1 MNELRLD
8 SDPDFDPE
16 RYDKP
21 TRATERRDIKQD
33 IILAALAA
41 PPNSSS
47 KLSRHIVYAQTRWKD
62 SSDTTPRTNKISP
75 VQNDDQKQQIV
86 PAEHAVRNLSATNVT
101 STTLDGQSTR
111 STVVNTDENSILNYR
126 KPPDSP
132 KSSSSAVRSTE
143 TDERTTSA
151 NLRDNI
157 IDSAPSDERLNKY
170 TAENTNGI
178 PFSTTSSLLIVQ
190 TPLLIPTD

>member
-8 SDPDFDPE
+8 SDPDFDTE

-47 KLSRHIVYAQTRWKD
+47 KLSRHIVYAQSRWKD
-62 SSDTTPRTNKISP
+62 SPDTTPCTLKTSR
-75 VQNDDQKQQIV
+75 VQNDAQKQQIV
-86 PAEHAVRNLSATNVT
+86 HAEHAVRNLTNTNVT
-101 STTLDGQSTR
+101 SYTLDGQLTR
-111 STVVNTDENSILNYR
+111 PTAENTVDNSIRNYR

-132 KSSSSAVRSTE
+132 KSPLSTCRSKKLMNVPPLSTCVTILLTLLPL
-143 TDERTTSA
+143 TD
-151 NLRDNI
+151 D
-157 IDSAPSDERLNKY
+157 
-170 TAENTNGI
+170 
-178 PFSTTSSLLIVQ
+178 
-190 TPLLIPTD
+190 